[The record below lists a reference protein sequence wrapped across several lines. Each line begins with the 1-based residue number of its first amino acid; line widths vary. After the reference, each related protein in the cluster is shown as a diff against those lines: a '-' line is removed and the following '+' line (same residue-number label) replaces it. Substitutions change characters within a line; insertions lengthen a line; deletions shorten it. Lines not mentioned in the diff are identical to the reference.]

1 MHNLRETLIGH
12 WNGSNKEKCNT
23 LQQNRFFTNTTLT
36 LTQVQNEDLGM
47 IGQPGI
53 IGSATNKFILIIAP
67 AKVIALNWL
76 MSF

>member
-1 MHNLRETLIGH
+1 MHNLREILIGH

-23 LQQNRFFTNTTLT
+23 LQQDRFLTNTTLT
-36 LTQVQNEDLGM
+36 LTPVQNEDLGM
-47 IGQPGI
+47 IGQPGRI
-53 IGSATNKFILIIAP
+53 ASATNKFILILAL